1 MAEMPEPASASRA
14 GAHAETR
21 LTRALAHSRAPMA
34 VLVAILAVGAALRL
48 TGNDWDSGAHLHPD
62 ERYLSIVSDN
72 VEWPSSVGGY
82 FDVERS
88 SLSPYNTEPGQS
100 YVYGQLPLITTK
112 GVATLIGRDGY
123 DELYLVGRRL
133 SAILDVASIVLV
145 FLIGSSLLL
154 PFGRRIATWG
164 ALLGAA
170 LYALSALAIQL
181 SHFFTVES
189 WLVFSTLLAFYLALL
204 VGRRP
209 LDAGRTGSLALLG
222 GTGSAVALAAA
233 SKVSGLLV
241 LLPVLVALALRPGGG
256 LDRTT
261 RALSIVGSFLAVAV
275 AGYLTFRL
283 VSPYAFEHS
292 SWLDLR
298 PNERYRAA
306 LETQQRA
313 IGGESLYPPAY
324 QWLLSEPFVDPLR
337 NLLVWGLGIPLGM
350 AALAGT
356 IWLLVDTA
364 KGVRRKTDGTP
375 SAVLVPL
382 MLLAFVVVTF
392 AYFGSR
398 FAHSIR
404 YLVPIVPFLCIC
416 AAFAVVALYRRSRGA
431 ALAIG
436 AALLAGTLLY
446 GVSFQQIYR
455 RPHTRVV
462 ASEWIFANVPEG
474 SSIVNEHW
482 DDALPVRAP
491 PERYRL
497 RELAVFD
504 PDDES
509 KLRKLYDGLAG
520 ADYYVLSSPRA
531 SATIGRLPER
541 FPLMWR
547 FYRLLEDERLG
558 FRLAASFTSYPSLF
572 GVELVDRDAEEAFW
586 VYDHPPVAIY
596 ERVAPVGWR
605 RFREMLCSYG
615 PAPGCARNR

>member
-1 MAEMPEPASASRA
+1 MAEMREPASASRMDA
-14 GAHAETR
+14 PAETR
-21 LTRALAHSRAPMA
+21 LTRALAHSRAPIA
-34 VLVAILAVGAALRL
+34 VLVAILAVGTALRL

-72 VEWPSSVGGY
+72 VEWPSSVGEY

-88 SLSPYNTEPGQS
+88 ALSPYNTEPGQG
-100 YVYGQLPLITTK
+100 YVYGQLPLIVTK
-112 GVATLIGRDGY
+112 GVAVLIGRDSYG
-123 DELYLVGRRL
+123 ELYLVGRTL
-133 SAILDVASIVLV
+133 SALLDVASIVLV

-154 PFGRRIATWG
+154 PFGRRIAAWG

-209 LDAGRTGSLALLG
+209 LDAGRTGSLALLA
-222 GTGSAVALAAA
+222 GTAAAVALAAA
-233 SKVSGLLV
+233 SKASGLLV
-241 LLPVLVALALRPGGG
+241 LLPVLIALALRPAGG

-261 RALSIVGSFLAVAV
+261 RAFSIVGSFLVVAG
-275 AGYLTFRL
+275 AGYLMFRL

-306 LETQQRA
+306 LEEQQRA

-337 NLLVWGLGIPLGM
+337 NLLVWGLGIPLGV

-364 KGVRRKTDGTP
+364 KGVRRTTDGTP

-382 MLLAFVVVTF
+382 MLLVFVVVTF

-404 YLVPIVPFLCIC
+404 YLVPIVPFLCIS
-416 AAFAVVALYRRSRGA
+416 AAFAVVALSRRSRGA
-431 ALAIG
+431 SLAV
-436 AALLAGTLLY
+436 AAVLIAGTLLY
-446 GVSFQQIYR
+446 GLSFQQIYR
-455 RPHTRVV
+455 NPHTRVV
-462 ASEWIFANVPEG
+462 ASEWIQANVPAE
-474 SSIVNEHW
+474 STIVNEHW
-482 DDALPVRAP
+482 DDGLPVGAP

-541 FPLMWR
+541 FPLMSR
-547 FYRLLEDERLG
+547 FYRLLGDGRLG
-558 FRLAASFTSYPSLF
+558 FRRAAEFTSYPRLF

-596 ERVAPVGWR
+596 ERVAPVSWP
-605 RFREMLCSYG
+605 RFRETLCSYG
-615 PAPGCARNR
+615 PAPGCARRR

>member
-1 MAEMPEPASASRA
+1 MAERPELVPTS
-14 GAHAETR
+14 GMGVHAETR
-21 LTRALAHSRAPMA
+21 LTRALAHSRAPIA
-34 VLVAILAVGAALRL
+34 VLVVIVAVGAALRL
-48 TGNDWDSGAHLHPD
+48 TGTDWDRGAHLHPD

-88 SLSPYNTEPGQS
+88 PLSPYNTEPGRA

-209 LDAGRTGSLALLG
+209 LDAGRTGSLALLA
-222 GTGSAVALAAA
+222 GTGSAVALATA
-233 SKVSGLLV
+233 SKASGLLV
-241 LLPVLVALALRPGGG
+241 LLPVVIALALRLGGG

-298 PNERYRAA
+298 PNARYRAA
-306 LETQQRA
+306 LEAQQRA
-313 IGGESLYPPAY
+313 IGGEFLYPPAY
-324 QWLLSEPFVDPLR
+324 QWLLSQPFVDPLR

-382 MLLAFVVVTF
+382 MLLAFVVATF

-431 ALAIG
+431 TIAVA

-497 RELAVFD
+497 RELVVFD

-531 SATIGRLPER
+531 SATIGRLPDR

-558 FRLAASFTSYPSLF
+558 FRKAAAFTSYPSLF
-572 GVELVDRDAEEAFW
+572 GIELVDRDAEEAFW

-596 ERVAPVGWR
+596 ERVAPLSWL

-615 PAPGCARNR
+615 PAPGCVRSR

>member
-1 MAEMPEPASASRA
+1 MAEMPEPASASRM
-14 GAHAETR
+14 GVDAETR
-21 LTRALAHSRAPMA
+21 LTRALAHSRAPIA
-34 VLVAILAVGAALRL
+34 VLVVIVAVGAALRL

-72 VEWPSSVGGY
+72 VEWPPSVGGY

-88 SLSPYNTEPGQS
+88 SLSPYNTEPGQA

-145 FLIGSSLLL
+145 FMIGSSLLL

-209 LDAGRTGSLALLG
+209 LDAGRTGSLALLA
-222 GTGSAVALAAA
+222 GTGSAVALATA
-233 SKVSGLLV
+233 SKASGLLV
-241 LLPVLVALALRPGGG
+241 LLPVVIALALRPGEG

-306 LETQQRA
+306 LEAQQRA

-337 NLLVWGLGIPLGM
+337 NLLVWGLGLPLGI
-350 AALAGT
+350 AAIAGT

-404 YLVPIVPFLCIC
+404 YLVPIVPFLCCC

-431 ALAIG
+431 TLAVA

-558 FRLAASFTSYPSLF
+558 FRRAAEFTSYPSLF
-572 GVELVDRDAEEAFW
+572 GVELVDEDAEEAFW

-596 ERVAPVGWR
+596 ERVGPLTWP
-605 RFREMLCSYG
+605 RFRETLCSYG
-615 PAPGCARNR
+615 PAPGCVRSR